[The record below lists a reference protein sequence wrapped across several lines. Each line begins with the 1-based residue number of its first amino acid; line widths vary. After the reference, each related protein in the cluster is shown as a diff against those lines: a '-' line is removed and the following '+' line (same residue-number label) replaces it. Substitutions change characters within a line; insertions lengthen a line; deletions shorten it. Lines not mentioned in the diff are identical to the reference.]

1 VASAGAAGGSH
12 GILGSVLGCIDSLF
26 TGFLGGVDSFL
37 ARFLGGTRCILGGIG
52 GLLGSLFSLLGGFLG
67 GIDDRRGRRSGRRL
81 FLLGT
86 GGETNGNQGGEKQG
100 TGIHRKIS
108 SRKVKT
114 GFLADRK
121 RP

>member
-1 VASAGAAGGSH
+1 MHGPFAMNASDSSASYLLSSLGGL
-12 GILGSVLGCIDSLF
+12 GLGSGLLDGSLC
-26 TGFLGGVDSFL
+26 GSL
-37 ARFLGGTRCILGGIG
+37 G

-67 GIDDRRGRRSGRRL
+67 GIDDRRGRRSGSRL

-114 GFLADRK
+114 VFLADRK